1 MSKEKVI
8 NKEEERKVKRKVVV
22 PGNMTWA
29 GETSKREGKV

>member
-8 NKEEERKVKRKVVV
+8 NKEEERKVVV